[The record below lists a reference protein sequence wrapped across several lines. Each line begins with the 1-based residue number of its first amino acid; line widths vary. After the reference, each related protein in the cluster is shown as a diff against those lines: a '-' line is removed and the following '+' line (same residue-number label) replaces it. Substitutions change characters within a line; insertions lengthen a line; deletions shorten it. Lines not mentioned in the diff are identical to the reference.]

1 MDVEAVEVFTSVL
14 ALGAAALTVTVS
26 LGRLLRG
33 RSQVID
39 DVMVAVDDAALWLAW
54 LIAAVA
60 MAGSLYFSEVAD
72 FIPCRWCWFQRVAMY
87 PLAVVLL
94 VAALRRDRAVRWYV
108 VPVAAIGACI
118 SAYHYALE
126 WRPSLEVGSCSA
138 FEPSCSDVWFR
149 RFGFVTLSFMALCG
163 FVAIIVLMTAAAWP
177 SDDREPDGA
186 DERLPILTDLNDNH
200 VEA

>member
-14 ALGAAALTVTVS
+14 ALGAAALAIAVV
-26 LGRLLRG
+26 LGRFVRG
-33 RSQVID
+33 RSQLVD
-39 DVMVAVDDAALWLAW
+39 DAMVAVDDAALWLAW

-72 FIPCRWCWFQRVAMY
+72 FVPCRWCWFQRVAMY

-118 SAYHYALE
+118 STYHYALE
-126 WRPSLEVGSCSA
+126 WRPSLEVGSCAA
-138 FEPSCSDVWFR
+138 FGPSCSDVWFR

-163 FVAIIVLMTAAAWP
+163 FVAIIVLLTAAAWP
-177 SDDREPDGA
+177 TDDREPDDAG
-186 DERLPILTDLNDNH
+186 ERLPITDLTENH